1 MTFFDVGMRE
11 DTRGA
16 HLFQKPGT
24 EIFFTK
30 FPKASYVITSF
41 DV

>member
-11 DTRGA
+11 DTREA

-24 EIFFTK
+24 EIQDFLLNFQKLHT
-30 FPKASYVITSF
+30 
-41 DV
+41 

>member
-11 DTRGA
+11 A
-16 HLFQKPGT
+16 HLFQKRGT